1 MYNTLIWTG
10 VVPNAAMSR
19 GRAAESRAEEGSL
32 QQWHFLSCVLLDEN
46 TTNGTVIAACVC
58 TVSVLSSALC
68 ARQTSLGSVQESKKD
83 INKKRDCMLPG
94 FVKGEL
100 CQKNLISY
108 QRKLIDFPC
117 KGNMADLT
125 ISKAFDMMPHGKLLI
140 QWGMVGLSRR
150 TVCGGLAKEGINTSD
165 VGVGMIKLEEGT
177 ACAVAQGI
185 ILGPILLNIFSM
197 AS

>member
-1 MYNTLIWTG
+1 ML
-10 VVPNAAMSR
+10 PCCRR
-19 GRAAESRAEEGSL
+19 GRVAESRAEEGSL
-32 QQWHFLSCVLLDEN
+32 QWWHFLSCVFLDEN
-46 TTNGTVIAACVC
+46 TNGTTIAACVC

-68 ARQTSLGSVQESKKD
+68 ARQTSLGSVENRKKNA
-83 INKKRDCMLPG
+83 NKKQDYMLPG

-140 QWGMVGLSRR
+140 QWGMMGLGRR
-150 TVCGGLAKEGINTSD
+150 TMCGGPAKEGMNTSD
-165 VGVGMIKLEEGT
+165 VGVGMIKLE
-177 ACAVAQGI
+177 QGDCLCSYSRNN
-185 ILGPILLNIFSM
+185 LGSDF
-197 AS
+197 A